1 MARQTFQTTRTII
14 LLRTKQSRLI
24 TKLWTAMNAKDN
36 ERLDNLK
43 GQYIENRTTMQETK
57 IPQEDI
63 MEYDSRFLNLPWRA
77 CGYKTPALA

>member
-1 MARQTFQTTRTII
+1 
-14 LLRTKQSRLI
+14 
-24 TKLWTAMNAKDN
+24 MNAKDN